1 MTFKIIVKINSKK
14 TTIFTMKFRLVSHK
28 ILKLPNN
35 YKKLKNGTKTAQCT
49 KITKDNTGA
58 KID

>member
-1 MTFKIIVKINSKK
+1 
-14 TTIFTMKFRLVSHK
+14 MKFRLVSHK